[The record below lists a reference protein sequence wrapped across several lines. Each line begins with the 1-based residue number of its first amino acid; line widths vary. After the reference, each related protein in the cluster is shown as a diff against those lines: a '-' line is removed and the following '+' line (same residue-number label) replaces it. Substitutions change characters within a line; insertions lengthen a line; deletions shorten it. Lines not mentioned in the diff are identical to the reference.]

1 MFLGGTMT
9 ARIGRVY
16 RTGEES
22 AWSKAFQLSSDGR
35 LLFVGRRERLRQR
48 IGNGAL
54 IVAWTAAVLALIG
67 GSWFAM

>member
-1 MFLGGTMT
+1 MT

-54 IVAWTAAVLALIG
+54 IVAWTVAVLALIG

>member
-1 MFLGGTMT
+1 MFLGGNMT

-35 LLFVGRRERLRQR
+35 LLFVSRRGRLRER

-54 IVAWTAAVLALIG
+54 VLAWTAAVLALVL
-67 GSWFAM
+67 GSWFAV

>member
-1 MFLGGTMT
+1 MT

-48 IGNGAL
+48 IRNGAL
-54 IVAWTAAVLALIG
+54 IVGWTAAVLVLIG